1 MRNMLVVHIKNMK
14 YEKQVCKCQLISKGL
29 FQGILNSSKKNLG
42 YHAVY
47 NVWSNFFGFLLVFL
61 EELKTPKSPF
71 EINSHLLKNKLFGA
85 FPAFPA
91 LNKK

>member
-1 MRNMLVVHIKNMK
+1 MSVNFKRTFSG
-14 YEKQVCKCQLISKGL
+14 YPQ
-29 FQGILNSSKKNLG
+29 FFKKNLG